1 MFSHTEKVRYKG
13 NPCSKFVLKGG
24 LDDTFLK
31 GGLKGGPDII
41 LGFKKGKMLNMDK
54 MLPVL
59 NYSEKMK
66 YKNPYPNFLLKGV
79 LYIFERESQR
89 GVCGVS
95 EMLPVSVVYKS

>member
-1 MFSHTEKVRYKG
+1 
-13 NPCSKFVLKGG
+13 
-24 LDDTFLK
+24 
-31 GGLKGGPDII
+31 
-41 LGFKKGKMLNMDK
+41 MDK

-89 GVCGVS
+89 GVCGVN

>member
-1 MFSHTEKVRYKG
+1 MYRGY
-13 NPCSKFVLKGG
+13 
-24 LDDTFLK
+24 
-31 GGLKGGPDII
+31 DII
-41 LGFKKGKMLNMDK
+41 LVFKKGKMLNMDE

-66 YKNPYPNFLLKGV
+66 YKNPHPNFLLKGG

-89 GVCGVS
+89 GVCGVN